1 MPSVISHLSGLEE
14 APGWVMFSEL
24 QNIKIHK
31 VKTLDARIYSLLFR
45 SQVYL

>member
-1 MPSVISHLSGLEE
+1 
-14 APGWVMFSEL
+14 MFSEL

-31 VKTLDARIYSLLFR
+31 VKTLDARIYSLLFH